1 MSSINKQLLSTEQQE
16 LLDILKNRFEKNMN
30 RHIGL
35 EWDKIKSKLEASTE
49 KLYSLS
55 EMERTW
61 WEPDVVE
68 FDNKKVNISSTTSLQ
83 KAPQVAGI
91 SAMTMKL

>member
-55 EMERTW
+55 EMERT
-61 WEPDVVE
+61 
-68 FDNKKVNISSTTSLQ
+68 
-83 KAPQVAGI
+83 
-91 SAMTMKL
+91 